1 MYVCMFGNQILLDNT
16 DKLLSWFFWV
26 SMTVTGVMGF
36 AIGLVTVM
44 QVFIAIPHVFALF
57 SMYICIYVCIHMT
70 ASHACIHTY

>member
-44 QVFIAIPHVFALF
+44 QVFIAIAHVFLH
-57 SMYICIYVCIHMT
+57 YLVCIYVCIHMT

>member
-1 MYVCMFGNQILLDNT
+1 MYLCMFGNQILLDNT

-44 QVFIAIPHVFALF
+44 QVFIAIAHVF
-57 SMYICIYVCIHMT
+57 CII
-70 ASHACIHTY
+70 